1 MYVWI
6 WERRKHYG
14 NIFSTTILI
23 SYSTSTNQT
32 IIVATCYPL
41 TNPSKRFPYVFTH
54 TLSLS
59 LIVIDDWNS
68 LPTPCES
75 FSCLLLLSHDHS
87 FIYYHSSNK
96 IFQYKKN
103 KERNIFYLVNGDRSM
118 LLLPVPLQW
127 WW

>member
-1 MYVWI
+1 MCGYKI
-6 WERRKHYG
+6 NG
-14 NIFSTTILI
+14 STTAIFSATILI
-23 SYSTSTNQT
+23 SYSTNTNQT

-41 TNPSKRFPYVFTH
+41 TNPSKWFPYIYTH
-54 TLSLS
+54 SLSLS
-59 LIVIDDWNS
+59 LIVIDDWDS

-75 FSCLLLLSHDHS
+75 FSCLLLLLSRDHC

-118 LLLPVPLQW
+118 FLLPVPLQW

>member
-1 MYVWI
+1 MRETEALRQY
-6 WERRKHYG
+6 
-14 NIFSTTILI
+14 IFYNHLNFILYQHQPNNYCCNLLPTHKSI
-23 SYSTSTNQT
+23 KK
-32 IIVATCYPL
+32 IPL
-41 TNPSKRFPYVFTH
+41 RIYTH

-87 FIYYHSSNK
+87 FIHYHSSNK

-118 LLLPVPLQW
+118 LLLPVPLQ
-127 WW
+127 